1 MNFVSL
7 WHHLYNLPLGVS
19 SRLVMLIKLE
29 ILNMQ
34 AGTTRYQSFVRDQ
47 NVHAKVTV
55 SSLGVL
61 PRADIMASVREAAG

>member
-1 MNFVSL
+1 
-7 WHHLYNLPLGVS
+7 
-19 SRLVMLIKLE
+19 MLIKLE

-34 AGTTRYQSFVRDQ
+34 AGRTRYQPFVRDQ

-61 PRADIMASVREAAG
+61 SSADIMASVRKAAG